1 MYSEIV
7 VDWMSGLY
15 SKLKLVPFT
24 SNHTPAS
31 CQSHKIWNTFKICI
45 EKRDK
50 KKKIKKKSKKT
61 IYNSKN

>member
-45 EKRDK
+45 EKRFK
-50 KKKIKKKSKKT
+50 KKK
-61 IYNSKN
+61 